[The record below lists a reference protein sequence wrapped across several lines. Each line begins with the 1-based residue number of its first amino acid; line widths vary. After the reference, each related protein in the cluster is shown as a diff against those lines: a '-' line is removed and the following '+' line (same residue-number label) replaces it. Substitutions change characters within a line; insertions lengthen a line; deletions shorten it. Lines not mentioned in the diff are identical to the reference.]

1 MKFEFQSAKYETN
14 SKLECSN
21 SQNLLFGS
29 FEFWS
34 FDIVSNFDIR
44 ISDL

>member
-1 MKFEFQSAKYETN
+1 MFLSFEI
-14 SKLECSN
+14 
-21 SQNLLFGS
+21 

-44 ISDL
+44 ISSLLFTMCYNRSSKC